1 MATANVFKFRRSSVP
16 GKAPTTSDIELGEL
30 AINTHDGYVYLK
42 QSDGTG
48 DKAIR
53 FVSDQASQDYGL
65 ITD

>member
-1 MATANVFKFRRSSVP
+1 MASASVFKFRRSSVP

-30 AINTHDGYVYLK
+30 AINTYDGYMYLK

-53 FVSDQASQDYGL
+53 FVSG
-65 ITD
+65 

>member
-1 MATANVFKFRRSSVP
+1 MATANVLKFRRSSVP
-16 GKAPTTSDIELGEL
+16 SKAPTTSDIELGEL
-30 AINTHDGYVYLK
+30 AINTNDGYVYLK

-48 DKAIR
+48 DKVIR